1 MNILIVNALRSLARR
16 VFREGVNAKLMF
28 NNLIPLSMKRIFVL
42 LFVALMS
49 ALMLNAKTVRGY
61 VSDKDGNPVV
71 GMKMV
76 VVNADNPSKKSIAVT
91 DDEGYFSMTV
101 PENLDTS
108 DLVDVFASNGARV
121 VRYRETSTGI
131 LIVVETSKKRERAL
145 AQK

>member
-1 MNILIVNALRSLARR
+1 MI
-16 VFREGVNAKLMF
+16 REGANVKLMF

-76 VVNADNPSKKSIAVT
+76 VVNADNPSKKNIAVT
-91 DDEGYFSMTV
+91 DDEGYFSMPV

-108 DLVDVFASNGARV
+108 NLVDVFASNGARV
-121 VRYRETSTGI
+121 VRYRKTSTGI
-131 LIVVETSKKRERAL
+131 LIVIEPSQKRKKAL
-145 AQK
+145 EQK

>member
-1 MNILIVNALRSLARR
+1 MNILIVNALHSLARR

-28 NNLIPLSMKRIFVL
+28 NNLIPLSMKRKIVL
-42 LFVALMS
+42 LIVALMS
-49 ALMLNAKTVRGY
+49 AVIVNAKTVRGY

-101 PENLDTS
+101 PESLDTS

-131 LIVVETSKKRERAL
+131 LIVVEPSKKRERAL